1 VTTQTQIKVSA
12 EGASPFREDSPD
24 VVSAGVAAAT
34 EDDERVW
41 IRVATDMADRDVFAE
56 RWLVITDRRLLIM
69 HANGTQATNGAALA
83 AVQQFPLSDVRA
95 ARVEPL
101 VGGGRLE
108 VERHTG
114 EPAQVYYSN
123 SLAPKFSEVA
133 ETLQQVSVGEEPT
146 LATTVERSRCDRC
159 HRVLPEKD
167 GVCPA
172 CVHKLD
178 TLKRLLAY
186 MAPYRARVVLL
197 LAILVAETGLDLL
210 PPLITKHIIDD
221 VLIPTANFPLLVW
234 LVAGLFGLRVLAWG
248 TAVGR
253 RWVGAWVGFR
263 AIEKMRADLYRA
275 LMYLP
280 LRFYD
285 KRKVGALISRM
296 SNDSDLVEIY
306 LIFDIPY
313 IVSNGLMVVGIL
325 GVLGYMSWEL
335 TLWVLLPV
343 PPIVVASTLIW
354 NRMEA
359 YWVRWSA
366 KWSRLTSH
374 LNESIRGI
382 RVVKAFAQEQ
392 REGQRFDRR
401 NIDLRDVSVSAE
413 RHWIV
418 FWMVTN
424 FFMSSGVF
432 FVWYFGGRKVLG
444 ESLTPGAL
452 MAFITYVWM
461 LYQPLKWFGD
471 FYGFMMRAYAGA
483 ERIFEVMDARSE
495 PFQDPAATPMPQ
507 LRGQVEFEDAFFGY
521 DPGKPVLRGA
531 SLSVRPG
538 EMIGLV
544 GKSGAGKSTLIHL
557 LCRFYDVTRGSLQI
571 DGVDIRNI
579 RLEDLRSQIGL
590 VAQQSFL
597 FDGTIAENIAY
608 GKPGV
613 KFDDVLRASYAANA
627 HEFVI
632 AKADGYDMQ
641 VGEQGNK
648 LSGGEKQRIAIA
660 RAILHDP
667 RILILDEATSS
678 LDTPT
683 EAKIQQAIARLVEGR
698 TTFAIAHRLS
708 TLRSA
713 DRLVVLDAG
722 RIVEVGTHEELMA
735 QQGFFYKLVKTQQE
749 SSAMTVSKELE
760 S

>member
-1 VTTQTQIKVSA
+1 MI
-12 EGASPFREDSPD
+12 
-24 VVSAGVAAAT
+24 SAGVDAAMD
-34 EDDERVW
+34 EDERVW
-41 IRVATDMADRDVFAE
+41 IRIHTDMADLDVFAQ
-56 RWLVITDRRLLIM
+56 RWLVVTDRRLLIV
-69 HANGTQATNGAALA
+69 HENGPDPATDSATGVGVVS
-83 AVQQFPLSDVRA
+83 VQQFPMTDLRT
-95 ARVEPL
+95 ARVESL
-101 VGGGRLE
+101 VGGGRLD
-108 VERHTG
+108 VELRSG
-114 EPAQVYYSN
+114 APAHVYYSN
-123 SLAPKFSEVA
+123 SLAPKFAEGA
-133 ETLQQVSVGEEPT
+133 ETLKQISQGDEPA
-146 LATTVERSRCDRC
+146 LATQVERSRCERC
-159 HRVLPEKD
+159 HRMLPEKD

-172 CVHKLD
+172 CIKKLD

-186 MAPYRARVVLL
+186 MAPYRTRVALL
-197 LAILVAETGLDLL
+197 LSILAVETGLELM
-210 PPLITKHIIDD
+210 PPLITQHIIDD
-221 VLIPTANFPLLVW
+221 VLIPQANLALLLW
-234 LVAGLFGLRVLAWG
+234 LVAGLLGLRILGWLTGVS
-248 TAVGR
+248 R
-253 RWVGAWVGFR
+253 SWVGSWVGFR
-263 AIEKMRADLYRA
+263 AIESMRAELYRT

-313 IVSNGLMVVGIL
+313 IVNNSLLFV
-325 GVLGYMSWEL
+325 GVLSILFYTSWEL

-354 NRMEA
+354 KRMEA
-359 YWVRWSA
+359 YWVSWSA

-382 RVVKAFAQEQ
+382 RVVKAFAQES
-392 REGQRFDRR
+392 REGERFDRR
-401 NIDLRDVSVSAE
+401 NIDLREVSVSAE

-418 FWMVTN
+418 FRMVTS
-424 FFMSSGVF
+424 FLMSSGVF
-432 FVWYFGGRKVLG
+432 FVWYFGGKLVLFESMTLG
-444 ESLTPGAL
+444 ELI
-452 MAFITYVWM
+452 AFVAFVMM

-483 ERIFEVMDARSE
+483 ERIFEVIDARSE
-495 PFQDPAATPMPQ
+495 PFDDPHAAAMPVI
-507 LRGQVEFEDAFFGY
+507 RGEVEFRDAFFGY

-531 SLSVRPG
+531 DLTVRAG

-557 LCRFYDVTRGSLQI
+557 LCRFYDVTRGSLHI

-597 FDGTIAENIAY
+597 FDGSVAENIAY
-608 GKPGV
+608 GKPGAD
-613 KFDDVLRASYAANA
+613 FDDILRAAHAANA
-627 HEFVI
+627 HEFI
-632 AKADGYDMQ
+632 LSKSDGYDMQ
-641 VGEQGNK
+641 VGEQGNR

-667 RILILDEATSS
+667 KILILDEATSS

-683 EAKIQQAIARLVEGR
+683 EAKIQEAIARLVKGR

-722 RIVEVGTHEELMA
+722 RIVEVGTHVELMA
-735 QQGFFYKLVKTQQE
+735 QEGFFYKLVQTQQQTT
-749 SSAMTVSKELE
+749 ALMA
-760 S
+760 

>member
-1 VTTQTQIKVSA
+1 MSENDVLKTQIRASLMA
-12 EGASPFREDSPD
+12 ASPLREDPPE
-24 VVSAGVAAAT
+24 AIAASLAAVI
-34 EDDERVW
+34 DADESVW
-41 IRVATDMADRDVFAE
+41 IRIASDMVDRDEFAE
-56 RWLVITDRRLLIM
+56 PWVVVTDRRLLVVHPNGEQACT
-69 HANGTQATNGAALA
+69 HATTT
-83 AVQQFPLSDVRA
+83 AVQQLQLRDIRT

-108 VERHTG
+108 VEGTSG
-114 EPAQVYYSN
+114 PPVQVYYSN
-123 SLAPKFSEVA
+123 TLAAKFAEVA
-133 ETLQQVSVGEEPT
+133 ETLSQVAQGDEPT
-146 LATTVERSRCDRC
+146 LATQLERSRCARC

-167 GVCPA
+167 GICPA
-172 CVHKLD
+172 CVSKMA

-186 MAPYRARVVLL
+186 MAPYRARVMLL
-197 LAILVAETGLDLL
+197 LIILAVETGLELL
-210 PPLITKHIIDD
+210 PPLITQHIIDD
-221 VLIPTANFPLLVW
+221 VLAPRANFGLLVW
-234 LVAGLFGLRVLAWG
+234 LVGGLLGLRVLGWG
-248 TAVGR
+248 AAVGQ
-253 RWVGAWVGFR
+253 RWVGTWVGFR

-280 LRFYD
+280 LRFHD

-313 IVSNGLMVVGIL
+313 IVNNSLKVIGIL
-325 GVLGYMSWEL
+325 TILLWTSWEL

-343 PPIVVASTLIW
+343 PPIVAASTLIW
-354 NRMEA
+354 KRMEA

-382 RVVKAFAQEQ
+382 RVVKAFAQEA
-392 REGQRFDRR
+392 REGDRFDAR
-401 NIDLRDVSVSAE
+401 NTDLADVSISAE

-432 FVWYFGGRKVLG
+432 FVWYFGGRRVLHQELTLG
-444 ESLTPGAL
+444 EL

-483 ERIFEVMDARSE
+483 ERIFEIIDARSE
-495 PFQDPAATPMPQ
+495 PFEDPQAQPMPV
-507 LRGQVEFEDAFFGY
+507 LRGQVEFRDAFFGY

-531 SLSVRPG
+531 SLQVRPG

-544 GKSGAGKSTLIHL
+544 GKSGAGKTTLIHL
-557 LCRFYDVTRGSLQI
+557 LCRFYDVTRGSLLM
-571 DGVDIRNI
+571 DGVDIRSM
-579 RLEDLRSQIGL
+579 RLEDLRSQVGL

-597 FDGTIAENIAY
+597 FDGTIAENISY
-608 GKPGV
+608 GKPGAD
-613 KFDDVLRASYAANA
+613 FDDILRAAQAANA
-627 HEFVI
+627 HEFVVR
-632 AKADGYDMQ
+632 KPDGYDMQ

-667 RILILDEATSS
+667 KILILDEATSS

-683 EAKIQQAIARLVEGR
+683 EAKIQQAIARLVQGR

-722 RIVEVGTHEELMA
+722 RIVEVGTHDELMEL
-735 QQGFFYKLVKTQQE
+735 QGYFYKLVKTQQQT
-749 SSAMTVSKELE
+749 SAVMA
-760 S
+760 

>member
-1 VTTQTQIKVSA
+1 VTTQTQIRLSS
-12 EGASPFREDSPD
+12 EGESPFREDSPE
-24 VVSAGVAAAT
+24 VILAAISAASD
-34 EDDERVW
+34 DDERVW
-41 IRVATDMADRDVFAE
+41 IRIATDMADRDVFAE
-56 RWLVITDRRLLIM
+56 RWLVVTDKRLLIV
-69 HANGTQATNGAALA
+69 HANGDHVATGATA
-83 AVQQFPLSDVRA
+83 ATVQQFPLSEIQS

-101 VGGGRLE
+101 VGGGRLD
-108 VERHTG
+108 VERKSG
-114 EPAQVYYSN
+114 APAHVYYSN
-123 SLAPKFSEVA
+123 SLAAKFSEVA
-133 ETLQQVSVGEEPT
+133 ETLQQVSDGDEPT
-146 LATTVERSRCDRC
+146 LATQMERSRCERC
-159 HRVLPEKD
+159 QRMLPEKD

-172 CVHKLD
+172 CIKKSD

-186 MAPYRARVVLL
+186 MSPYRGRVALL
-197 LAILVAETGLDLL
+197 LIILVAETGLELI

-221 VLIPTANFPLLVW
+221 VLIPQANFGLLAW
-234 LVAGLFGLRVLAWG
+234 LVGALLGLRVLGWVTGVA
-248 TAVGR
+248 R
-253 RWVGAWVGFR
+253 SWVGSWVGFR
-263 AIEKMRADLYRA
+263 AIESMRAELYRT

-313 IVSNGLMVVGIL
+313 IVSNTLMFFGIL
-325 GVLGYMSWEL
+325 SILFYTSWEL

-343 PPIVVASTLIW
+343 PPIIVASTFLW

-382 RVVKAFAQEQ
+382 RVVKAFAQEA
-392 REGQRFDRR
+392 REGERFDRR
-401 NIDLRDVSVSAE
+401 NIDLREVTVSAE

-418 FWMVTN
+418 FWMVTS

-432 FVWYFGGRKVLG
+432 FVWYFGSKLVLLEAMSLG
-444 ESLTPGAL
+444 ELI
-452 MAFITYVWM
+452 AFVAFVMM

-483 ERIFEVMDARSE
+483 ERIFEVIDARSE
-495 PFQDPAATPMPQ
+495 PFDDPQATAMPAMQ
-507 LRGQVEFEDAFFGY
+507 GHVEFRDAFFGY
-521 DPGKPVLRGA
+521 DPGKPALRGA
-531 SLSVRPG
+531 SLDVQAG

-544 GKSGAGKSTLIHL
+544 GKSGAGKTTLIHL

-597 FDGTIAENIAY
+597 FDGSVAENIAY
-608 GKPGV
+608 GKPGAG
-613 KFDDVLRASYAANA
+613 FDDILRAARAANA
-627 HEFVI
+627 HEFI
-632 AKADGYDMQ
+632 LRKADGYDMQ

-667 RILILDEATSS
+667 KILILDEATSS

-683 EAKIQQAIARLVEGR
+683 EAKIQQAIARLVKGR

-735 QQGFFYKLVKTQQE
+735 QQGFFFKLVQTQQQT
-749 SSAMTVSKELE
+749 SAI
-760 S
+760 